1 VGNKQAG
8 AFHRQLKP
16 GIRPGAFQ
24 TGGQMC
30 GRRKYDG
37 CADYA
42 LPRNDRVNE
51 SRNRFALDA
60 IDRTAEEKA
69 ARCGAVGDADSA
81 APNRGGGVS
90 EWSRLSEYLLWLA
103 VIALVAYAAVVVR
116 NEQ

>member
-60 IDRTAEEKA
+60 VDGKAEEKA

-81 APNRGGGVS
+81 EKSGIRG
-90 EWSRLSEYLLWLA
+90 
-103 VIALVAYAAVVVR
+103 VV
-116 NEQ
+116 E